1 MNPKIFSTIGY
12 VSVGLWALMLL
23 LWGLHAIVRPR
34 RWLCHLALVV
44 GVAAYVLAVVN
55 SETYVNRIQVD
66 RSEELA
72 AAQARQEAA
81 RKMAEAARAGEVAQ
95 VRFAEDDA
103 SDFLDEGGMDDADR
117 KYMASFDEEVVPEWK
132 KEKKTRSATPKQ
144 DDSLEA
150 MLDTS
155 SEEEKG
161 IDAGAVEKAA
171 AEPIMMPEKRRMLAN
186 RLDGLNLKLIRWLIL
201 IGVSIVVLDYLKR
214 LNSYGEAYLPL
225 PLPSRWVN
233 SLTPLPPVR
242 TWPQKPRRT
251 VPEELDWLTRKGDTF
266 LYLTDSREAAGRVP
280 EQVWRVPGM
289 WLGPVEIIRVTDEY
303 PVAEDFVFETL
314 WYARSSFVVDSAAR
328 AEKMLARI
336 MELLELRKA
345 SRAHVR
351 QTAHVVWDLPTAP
364 ARDVVEAFERLGGAT
379 GVVLV
384 MRAG

>member
-1 MNPKIFSTIGY
+1 MNPQLFSTIGY
-12 VSVGLWALMLL
+12 VSVALWVAMLL
-23 LWGLHAIVRPR
+23 LWGLHAVVRPR
-34 RWLCHLALVV
+34 RWLCHVALVV

-55 SETYVNRIQVD
+55 SRTHVNRVQVD

-81 RKMAEAARAGEVAQ
+81 RKVAEAARAGEVAQ

-103 SDFLDEGGMDDADR
+103 TDFLDEGGMDDADR

-266 LYLTDSREAAGRVP
+266 LYLVDSREAAARVP
-280 EQVWRVPGM
+280 EQAWRVPRSR
-289 WLGPVEIIRVTDEY
+289 LGAVDIIHVTDAY
-303 PVAEDFVFETL
+303 PVAGDFVFETL
-314 WYARSSFVVDSAAR
+314 WYGRSSFVVDSAER
-328 AEKMLARI
+328 ATALLDTML
-336 MELLELRKA
+336 ELLERRKA

-351 QTAHVVWDLPTAP
+351 QTVHVVWDLQRPPPERAV
-364 ARDVVEAFERLGGAT
+364 AEFERLGRAT
-379 GVVLV
+379 GFVLV
-384 MRAG
+384 TKD